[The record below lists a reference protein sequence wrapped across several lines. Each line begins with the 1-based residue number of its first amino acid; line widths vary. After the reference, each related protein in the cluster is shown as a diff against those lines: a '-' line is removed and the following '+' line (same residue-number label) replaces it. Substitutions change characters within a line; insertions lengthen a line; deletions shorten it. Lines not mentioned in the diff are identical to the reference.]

1 MISVI
6 LYYIHMLWKIINK
19 IILYISDDQV
29 DTKDVAFDFL
39 IDGEFLRLTLDRHL
53 ENKGIS
59 TVSKKIL
66 LLKDTSIQ
74 QITVYKGH
82 LYPTNHCL

>member
-1 MISVI
+1 
-6 LYYIHMLWKIINK
+6 
-19 IILYISDDQV
+19 LYISDDQV

-74 QITVYKGH
+74 QITVNKGH
-82 LYPTNHCL
+82 LYPTLLDRGVLYRQ

>member
-6 LYYIHMLWKIINK
+6 LYYIHMLWKIINR

-29 DTKDVAFDFL
+29 DTKDVEFDFL

-66 LLKDTSIQ
+66 SLKDTSIQ
-74 QITVYKGH
+74 QITVYKEH
-82 LYPTNHCL
+82 LYVANHSL